1 MTVSVQSAGPEP
13 IQQVPLTAIL
23 TDAACQA
30 RVKIRPGVVR
40 DYRRAMAE
48 QISEGGL
55 RFPPIVLFTD
65 GQHFWLADGFHRIL
79 AARDAGLSEFP
90 ADVRP
95 GTERDALLFSISCN
109 GAHGLPRSN
118 ADKRKAVTLL
128 LADAEWSQ
136 WSDSEIARHCQVS
149 QSFVTGLRRRLSH
162 LGDGMRPRKA
172 KRGDQVYEMHVR
184 KNGSQTPLP
193 GQAVRLPN
201 EAPSTPP
208 TDRLGIPLPAE
219 TATAFAALS
228 VFDAVEKAH
237 AQLAELVDQLAQSP
251 GGGAFQQHLVRK
263 LKDGKLKFC
272 SPELNIFNRP
282 PSR

>member
-1 MTVSVQSAGPEP
+1 MTMSSQSAGPES

-79 AARDAGLSEFP
+79 AARAAGLRELP

-95 GTERDALLFSISCN
+95 GTERDALLFSISSN
-109 GAHGLPRSN
+109 GAHGLPRTN

-136 WSDSEIARHCQVS
+136 WSDREIARRCQASHV
-149 QSFVTGLRRRLSH
+149 FVQKVRRSAS
-162 LGDGMRPRKA
+162 G
-172 KRGDQVYEMHVR
+172 
-184 KNGSQTPLP
+184 NG
-193 GQAVRLPN
+193 
-201 EAPSTPP
+201 
-208 TDRLGIPLPAE
+208 
-219 TATAFAALS
+219 
-228 VFDAVEKAH
+228 
-237 AQLAELVDQLAQSP
+237 
-251 GGGAFQQHLVRK
+251 
-263 LKDGKLKFC
+263 
-272 SPELNIFNRP
+272 
-282 PSR
+282 

>member
-1 MTVSVQSAGPEP
+1 MTMSAQSAGPDSS
-13 IQQVPLTAIL
+13 QQVPLTAIL

-55 RFPPIVLFTD
+55 RFPPVVLFTD
-65 GQHFWLADGFHRIL
+65 EQHFWLADGFHRIL

-109 GAHGLPRSN
+109 GAHGLPRTN

-136 WSDSEIARHCQVS
+136 WSDREIARHCQVS
-149 QSFVTGLRRRLSH
+149 HKCVQKVRRSAS
-162 LGDGMRPRKA
+162 GDGRNSVRHTSCLTAVLPLSFLRGHFFDRFGTLSAVFPLARPKSC
-172 KRGDQVYEMHVR
+172 HF
-184 KNGSQTPLP
+184 GSW
-193 GQAVRLPN
+193 GV
-201 EAPSTPP
+201 EA
-208 TDRLGIPLPAE
+208 
-219 TATAFAALS
+219 
-228 VFDAVEKAH
+228 
-237 AQLAELVDQLAQSP
+237 
-251 GGGAFQQHLVRK
+251 
-263 LKDGKLKFC
+263 
-272 SPELNIFNRP
+272 
-282 PSR
+282 

>member
-1 MTVSVQSAGPEP
+1 MSSQSAGPEP
-13 IQQVPLTAIL
+13 IQQVPLTSIL
-23 TDAACQA
+23 TDAACQS

-65 GQHFWLADGFHRIL
+65 GQHCWPADGFHRIL

-95 GTERDALLFSISCN
+95 GTERDALLFSISSN
-109 GAHGLPRSN
+109 GAHGLPRTN

-149 QSFVTGLRRRLSH
+149 QSFVTGLRRTVSH
-162 LGDGMRPRKA
+162 LGDEMRPRKV
-172 KRGDQVYEMHVR
+172 KRGGEVYEMRAR
-184 KNGSQTPLP
+184 KNGS
-193 GQAVRLPN
+193 R
-201 EAPSTPP
+201 S
-208 TDRLGIPLPAE
+208 
-219 TATAFAALS
+219 
-228 VFDAVEKAH
+228 
-237 AQLAELVDQLAQSP
+237 
-251 GGGAFQQHLVRK
+251 
-263 LKDGKLKFC
+263 GKTGK
-272 SPELNIFNRP
+272 
-282 PSR
+282 